1 MLYEYDVSV
10 KTTGDYPQRIFIGLF
25 ILKILAKCIIKLYT
39 VSCSDFVAGGC
50 IMNTIY
56 QKLRIGIDEVLLGIQ
71 GAAHR
76 LSGGKIGKLMFTES
90 LDVKKVGTDVR
101 IICEDE
107 DSVTI
112 AKFDENGKIV
122 NKGFRIISTSDLHF
136 GDDPVLRDKTM
147 GMLMRQIEDTR
158 PDLLVLTGDVI
169 LGRFQHIDAIQFAHF
184 MEKIGVYWAFVF
196 GNHEAREEKGR
207 FKELL
212 MKCQTNFPH
221 CLARQGKK
229 ELFGL
234 CNYCINILGGENGIM
249 QTLFMLDSGRDIIDE
264 YRAEHGCPKEY
275 KGYDYIKNNQMSW
288 YENKLKTL
296 EAKYGKVKSMMYMHI
311 PIKEYELAVEKDE
324 NGVFKFSDKCEII
337 HGTVREAVGSS
348 LHNSGL
354 FALIKRLGSTQAMFC
369 GHDHMNDYCVRH
381 DGVYL
386 VYNQTGG
393 YETYTT
399 GDNFGCDEKD
409 WPQGVTVT
417 DIAPDGEI
425 KISQRFNSIYL

>member
-1 MLYEYDVSV
+1 MNIIYE
-10 KTTGDYPQRIFIGLF
+10 
-25 ILKILAKCIIKLYT
+25 
-39 VSCSDFVAGGC
+39 
-50 IMNTIY
+50 
-56 QKLRIGIDEVLLGIQ
+56 KLRIGIDEAVLDIK
-71 GAAHR
+71 GAAYR
-76 LSGGKIGKLMFTES
+76 LSGGKLGKSMFTES

-101 IICEDE
+101 IIREDE

-112 AKFDENGKIV
+112 AKFDESGKIT

-136 GDDPVLRDKTM
+136 GDDPVLRDKCM
-147 GMLMRQIEDTR
+147 GMLMRQIADTK
-158 PDLLVLTGDVI
+158 PDLVVLTGDVI
-169 LGRFQHIDAIQFAHF
+169 LGRFQHIDAIQFARF

-212 MKCQTNFPH
+212 MKCQTTFPH

-234 CNYCINILGGENGIM
+234 CNYCINILGSENKILK
-249 QTLFMLDSGRDIIDE
+249 TLFMLDSGRDILDE
-264 YRAEHGCPKEY
+264 YREEHGCPKEY
-275 KGYDYIKNNQMSW
+275 DSYDYIKYNQMNW
-288 YENKLKTL
+288 YENKLKML
-296 EAKYGKVKSMMYMHI
+296 EKQYGEVKSFMYMHI

-324 NGVFKFSDKCEII
+324 NGNFMFSDKCEII
-337 HGTVREAVGSS
+337 HGAVRESVGSS
-348 LHNSGL
+348 RHNTGL
-354 FALIKRLGSTQAMFC
+354 FALIKKLGSTQAMFC
-369 GHDHMNDYCVRH
+369 GHDHMNDFCVRY

-399 GDNFGCDEKD
+399 GDNLGVPEKD

-417 DIAPDGEI
+417 DIAPDGEV
-425 KISQRFNSIYL
+425 KISQRFNSMYL